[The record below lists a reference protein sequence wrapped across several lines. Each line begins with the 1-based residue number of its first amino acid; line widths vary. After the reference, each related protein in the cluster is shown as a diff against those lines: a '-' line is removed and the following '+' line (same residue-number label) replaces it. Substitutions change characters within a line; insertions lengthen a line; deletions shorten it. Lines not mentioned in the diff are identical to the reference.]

1 MEFKLPFSGKCFA
14 VATVVAVAGFSLP
27 AFAQSDCLPFPK
39 ITFWGEMTHATVR
52 QHVEDKMAGD
62 WVGYLNQLQRQQA
75 TLKKIHQRD
84 SGAVIKRKGKKI
96 RLAGDQLE
104 KYLKFTQRRISV
116 VQCLAEMDE
125 ATGLADFATAAG
137 TPSKAPVKKPVKKK
151 ASKSFRSGG
160 EVMDR
165 TFITLPKSLLVKLR
179 KKAVRQSLKTTKKV
193 TVNDVIV
200 EILKQG
206 TRKRNR

>member
-1 MEFKLPFSGKCFA
+1 MLEFKLPLSGKWFA
-14 VATVVAVAGFSLP
+14 VSTAVAVAAFSLP
-27 AFAQSDCLPFPK
+27 AFAQSDCPPFPK
-39 ITFWGEMTHATVR
+39 ITFWGEMTHASVR
-52 QHVEDKMAGD
+52 QHVEDKLAGN
-62 WVGYLNQLQRQQA
+62 WVSYLNQLQRQQT
-75 TLKKIHQRD
+75 TLTKIHLRD

-96 RLAGDQLE
+96 RLAGEQLG
-104 KYLKFTQRRISV
+104 KYLKFSQRRISV
-116 VQCLAEMDE
+116 VQCLAEMEE

-137 TPSKAPVKKPVKKK
+137 TPSKAPVKKK

-160 EVMDR
+160 EAMDR

-179 KKAVRQSLKTTKKV
+179 KKAVRKSLKTTKRV
-193 TVNDVIV
+193 TVNEIIV

>member
-1 MEFKLPFSGKCFA
+1 MLEFKLPLSGKWFA
-14 VATVVAVAGFSLP
+14 VSTAVAVAAFSLP
-27 AFAQSDCLPFPK
+27 AFAQSDCPPFPK
-39 ITFWGEMTHATVR
+39 ITFWGEMTHASVR
-52 QHVEDKMAGD
+52 QHVEDKLAGN
-62 WVGYLNQLQRQQA
+62 WVSYLNQLQRQQT
-75 TLKKIHQRD
+75 TLTKIHQRD

-96 RLAGDQLE
+96 RLAGEQLG
-104 KYLKFTQRRISV
+104 KYLKFSQRRISV
-116 VQCLAEMDE
+116 VQCLAEMEE

-137 TPSKAPVKKPVKKK
+137 TPSKAPVKKK

-160 EVMDR
+160 EAMDR

-179 KKAVRQSLKTTKKV
+179 KKAVRKSLKTTKRV
-193 TVNDVIV
+193 TVNEIIV